1 MKIVK
6 FWRTFREGGR
16 NFVRNGWLSLATV
29 SVMVLSL
36 YIMSVTLVLGLA
48 GNMALKGIEK
58 QLNISIYFEFDVE
71 ENRALEIKNQLENY
85 QEIASVEYVS
95 RNEAV
100 DLLLNVEGDNEVIM
114 KALDEIGENPFPHS
128 LIIRAHDPNDYERID
143 AMLKASVFAQEIDE
157 INYDRNK
164 AYLNRLNSLLVMVQK
179 IGLATGIIFLLISA
193 LITDNAIRL
202 TLYSQRKEFEIMRLV
217 GASNLYIKLPS
228 IFEGIFYGLFA
239 SLTTLL
245 LLGIS
250 SRYFVPLIENFLGEG
265 SISKIIILYW
275 WVPLITI
282 PFIGILLGIVSSW
295 FAMRKY
301 LRI

>member
-6 FWRTFREGGR
+6 FWRTFREGAK

-36 YIMSVTLVLGLA
+36 YIMSVTLILGLA
-48 GNMALKGIEK
+48 VNMTLGGIEK
-58 QLNISIYFEFDVE
+58 QLNISLYFEFDVE
-71 ENRALEIKNQLENY
+71 EVRALEIKSQLENY
-85 QEIASVEYVS
+85 QEIASVEFVS
-95 RNEAV
+95 RDEAV
-100 DLLLNVEGDNEVIM
+100 DLLLNVEGDNEVIK

-143 AMLKASVFAQEIDE
+143 TMLKASAFAQEIDE

-164 AYLNRLNSLLVMVQK
+164 AYLNRLNSLLVVTQK

-245 LLGIS
+245 LLFIS

-265 SISKIIILYW
+265 SLSKIIALYW
-275 WVPLITI
+275 WIPLVGI
-282 PFIGILLGIVSSW
+282 PCVGIFLGIVSSW
-295 FAMRKY
+295 FAIRKY

>member
-1 MKIVK
+1 MKIIK
-6 FWRTFREGGR
+6 FWRTFREGGK

-36 YIMSVTLVLGLA
+36 YIMSVTLILGLA

-71 ENRALEIKNQLENY
+71 EERALEIKSQLESY
-85 QEIASVEYVS
+85 QEIASIEYVS
-95 RNEAV
+95 RDEAV
-100 DLLLNVEGDNEVIM
+100 DLLLNVESDNEVIM
-114 KALDEIGENPFPHS
+114 KALNEIGENPFPHS
-128 LIIRAHDPNDYERID
+128 LIVRAHDPNDYERID
-143 AMLKASVFAQEIDE
+143 TMLKSSVFAQEIDE

-164 AYLNRLNSLLVMVQK
+164 AYLNRLNSLLVVTQK

-217 GASNLYIKLPS
+217 GASNIYIKLPS
-228 IFEGIFYGLFA
+228 LFEGIFYGFFA
-239 SLTTLL
+239 SLATILL
-245 LLGIS
+245 LFIS

-265 SISKIIILYW
+265 SISNIITLYW
-275 WVPLITI
+275 WIPLVAI
-282 PFIGILLGIVSSW
+282 PCIGILLGMVSSW
-295 FAMRKY
+295 FAIRKY